1 MVLKYLS
8 TSLLNLHENHG
19 KRQCQRMDQVKA
31 CFLYRKKIRK
41 NQKERK
47 DAVTR
52 NIRSFFGGSTIV
64 KSSVPLNSKEKKII
78 KID

>member
-1 MVLKYLS
+1 
-8 TSLLNLHENHG
+8 
-19 KRQCQRMDQVKA
+19 MDQVKA

-52 NIRSFFGGSTIV
+52 DIRSFFGGSTIV